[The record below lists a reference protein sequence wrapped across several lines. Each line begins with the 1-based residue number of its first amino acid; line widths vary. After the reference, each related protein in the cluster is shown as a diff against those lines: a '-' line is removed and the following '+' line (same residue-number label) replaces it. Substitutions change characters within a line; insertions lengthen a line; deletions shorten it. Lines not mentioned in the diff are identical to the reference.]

1 MRALDE
7 PCVIVRSIRDH
18 RVRCGGRS
26 SGVTINRPRRRGATE
41 AAAAAPPP
49 QPSFSDMQKLAV
61 NSRGTV
67 LQHISAWISDAS
79 KEVIEIKIL
88 AVFLISKGGIFEAGF
103 GERVVFSWP
112 SVDRFGEFFGGLMTL
127 GQVKSVSNFC

>member
-88 AVFLISKGGIFEAGF
+88 AVFLSHK
-103 GERVVFSWP
+103 
-112 SVDRFGEFFGGLMTL
+112 
-127 GQVKSVSNFC
+127 